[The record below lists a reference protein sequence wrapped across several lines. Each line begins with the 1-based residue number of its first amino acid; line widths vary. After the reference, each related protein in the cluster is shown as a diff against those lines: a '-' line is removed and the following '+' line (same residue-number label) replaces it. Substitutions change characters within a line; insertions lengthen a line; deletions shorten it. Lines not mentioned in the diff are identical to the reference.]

1 MAYAGKYESP
11 EDLLRDS
18 SLSHDE
24 KVQMLT
30 QWRND
35 ERDLIRASGEG
46 MQNDEH
52 PNILKQVKKALIS
65 LQESSSEQ

>member
-46 MQNDEH
+46 MQNDEY